1 LINIKM
7 EINIITTFFETNI
20 YLFLFIIPFLSQL
33 WIPIWAMFFI
43 LFAGSLT
50 NNLSDLFIL
59 FLIIL
64 FWVIIWDVLS
74 YYFWKKLLNLKL
86 FKYLLNKEKINK
98 LYKKT
103 ENFFHKKWTI
113 SIFISRFL
121 ITWIWPM
128 LNYISWFQLF
138 NFKKFF
144 IYMFLWEILYVL
156 EFLILWY
163 LFKDTIDDLFEII
176 SDFWLVLFLLLILYI
191 IWLHLFNKKEKT
203 I

>member
-1 LINIKM
+1 M

-138 NFKKFF
+138 SFKKFF

-156 EFLILWY
+156 EFLLLWY

>member
-1 LINIKM
+1 MINIKM